1 MLRGIHHWPAQE
13 RVIYGVPALEALADE
28 VRRAGAERVFVTTT
42 ASLTG
47 GALVA
52 GVVKALGERFAG
64 KFDAIAAHSPRE
76 AVVAGAEALRGAG
89 ADLVVAVGGGSVID
103 ATKVMLLALWRGIRT
118 VEELSA
124 LAGARGRLPEP
135 SAWNEDPQR
144 LRMIALPTTLS
155 AAEFFH
161 SAGITDTARRVKQMY
176 AHPLFVPKAVILD
189 PAATL
194 ETPMELLLSTG
205 IRSVD
210 HAVEGWCAARRV
222 PIADAANREAMRLLA
237 AALPAIRRDPRDLEA
252 RALAQHGTWLSRIAS
267 MAGIPYGASHGI
279 GYLLGGGRGV
289 PHGITSCVT
298 LPAVM
303 QWNESA
309 NADRQAEVSAAFG
322 DGRESAAAALRRFIS
337 GLGLPTRLREAG
349 IAREELEAIA
359 ASWDGGA
366 PIATNPRPVRSKAD
380 LLEILEL
387 AW

>member
-1 MLRGIHHWPAQE
+1 
-13 RVIYGVPALEALADE
+13 
-28 VRRAGAERVFVTTT
+28 
-42 ASLTG
+42 
-47 GALVA
+47 
-52 GVVKALGERFAG
+52 
-64 KFDAIAAHSPRE
+64 
-76 AVVAGAEALRGAG
+76 
-89 ADLVVAVGGGSVID
+89 
-103 ATKVMLLALWRGIRT
+103 
-118 VEELSA
+118 
-124 LAGARGRLPEP
+124 
-135 SAWNEDPQR
+135 
-144 LRMIALPTTLS
+144 
-155 AAEFFH
+155 
-161 SAGITDTARRVKQMY
+161 
-176 AHPLFVPKAVILD
+176 
-189 PAATL
+189 
-194 ETPMELLLSTG
+194 
-205 IRSVD
+205 
-210 HAVEGWCAARRV
+210 V

-303 QWNESA
+303 QWNERA

-337 GLGLPTRLREAG
+337 GLGLPTRLREVG